1 MFSRN
6 PTPSLNTANTMNVIN
21 AISNIISLTETR
33 GAPLRLSSRGVG
45 RYTNAINSVGES
57 FEDFIRHS
65 FADSFGLPDEERAR
79 RWASVYSYIGGQ
91 NNPPDLMLRGGEAV
105 EIKKIESIGG
115 SIQLNSSMP
124 EQVLKR
130 DNPMLTSECRYSEI
144 WDEKPLLY
152 VVGTVKQSLLTHISM
167 VYGSEFCSTE
177 ANYRELKDQIANEI
191 ASLDHISLITSREI
205 AHVNN
210 IDPLNIT
217 SLRVRGM
224 WIIDNPINIFK
235 YVYTRP
241 ANCDFSLMFLVSRT
255 QWNSYVNNGQ
265 LIDLANNIDIGVKRL
280 RIEDCVIKDPC
291 NPRRFKDGV
300 LVTYWK

>member
-1 MFSRN
+1 M
-6 PTPSLNTANTMNVIN
+6 NTTNTMNVIN
-21 AISNIISLTETR
+21 AICNLISLTETR
-33 GAPLRLSSRGVG
+33 GAPLRLSSRGAG

-65 FADSFGLPDEERAR
+65 FAGSFGLSDEEKAR

-91 NNPPDLMLRGGEAV
+91 NNPPDLMLRGGDAV

-124 EQVLKR
+124 EQVLRR
-130 DNPMLTSECRYSEI
+130 DNPMLTNECRNSEI

-177 ANYRELKDQIANEI
+177 ANYRELRDQIANEI
-191 ASLDHISLITSREI
+191 ASLDHISLVDSREI

-224 WIIDNPINIFK
+224 WIIDNPINIFNF
-235 YVYTRP
+235 VYSRP
-241 ANCDFSLMFLVSRT
+241 NNCVFSLMFLVSRA
-255 QWNSYVNNGQ
+255 QWNNYVNNGQ
-265 LIDLANNIDIGVKRL
+265 LINLANNLNRGVERL
-280 RIEDCVIKDPC
+280 KIEDCRIKDPC
-291 NPRRFKDGV
+291 NPQRFKDGV